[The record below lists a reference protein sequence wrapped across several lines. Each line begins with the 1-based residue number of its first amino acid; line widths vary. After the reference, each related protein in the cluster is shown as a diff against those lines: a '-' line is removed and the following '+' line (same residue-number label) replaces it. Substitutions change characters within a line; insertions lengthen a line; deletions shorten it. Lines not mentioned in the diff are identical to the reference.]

1 MDNCHRQ
8 KAPDKKGKI
17 IANCSREGRQGAAR
31 QRSTT
36 KGSSQEGSSHLSEPR
51 PDTVPDYPEQFAGI
65 RNQIEQRLSEIAPA
79 VVGAAP
85 RLKSCIRYSLL
96 DGGKRLRP
104 LITVL
109 TTEALGGQAGD
120 AVDVACAIEMVH
132 TASLMI
138 DDLPCMDD
146 ARQRRGKPANHIVH
160 GEDIAILGAI
170 SLISD
175 AFGLIGKNPFLT
187 PTVKM
192 DLVNSLSNAI
202 GVEGLCAGQER
213 DLRDINQHSD
223 VESLAQLQYQK
234 TGALFVLCLETGARI
249 AGLEREAVHPLRA
262 FGTHAG
268 LAFQILDD
276 LLDAVGA
283 VAATGKDLGA
293 DRGKK
298 TYAAIM
304 SVDEAEARADQELSD
319 ALAALEPAGID
330 SEPFAAFLNLVRQA
344 YDGQVDPGQLRPV
357 SVRV

>member
-1 MDNCHRQ
+1 MTR
-8 KAPDKKGKI
+8 
-17 IANCSREGRQGAAR
+17 
-31 QRSTT
+31 
-36 KGSSQEGSSHLSEPR
+36 SSHLSEPR
-51 PDTVPDYPEQFAGI
+51 PDTAAPDYPEQFAGI
-65 RNQIEQRLSEIAPA
+65 RNQIERRLSEIAPMA
-79 VVGAAP
+79 AGAAP
-85 RLKSCIRYSLL
+85 RLKKSIRYSLL

-109 TTEALGGQAGD
+109 TAEALGGRAAD
-120 AVDVACAIEMVH
+120 AIDAACAIEMVH

-146 ARQRRGKPANHIVH
+146 ASQRRGKPANHIVH

-175 AFGLIGKNPFLT
+175 AFGIIARHPGMSAG
-187 PTVKM
+187 VKV
-192 DLVNSLSNAI
+192 DLVASLSDAI
-202 GVEGLCAGQER
+202 GVDGLCAGQER
-213 DLRDINQHSD
+213 DLRDISQHAD

-249 AGLEREAVHPLRA
+249 AGLDQDAVTPLRT

-283 VAATGKDLGA
+283 AAATGKDQGA
-293 DRGKK
+293 DEGKQ

-319 ALAALEPAGID
+319 ALAALEPAGIN
-330 SEPFAAFLNLVRQA
+330 SEPFAAFLNLVLQA
-344 YDGQVDPGQLRPV
+344 YQGQVDPGQTRQAGAGV
-357 SVRV
+357 